1 MKRKITVL
9 AILLFSFMFS
19 FSLSAQE
26 IWKVT
31 SLNWEPYSGAE
42 LSNQGNSIQK
52 LKTILASNGI
62 TLLVEFYP
70 WKRAQD
76 LAKTKDYIGYFPA
89 WPEEVMEGFEASP
102 PVDWSQI
109 AVLKNRTSS
118 LEFKNID
125 DLFKNYKVGI
135 IKTYVY
141 PAEINA
147 AMVKYPQNVD
157 DTPNE
162 ISLVRKLSKG
172 RNQAAITDP
181 NVMNYLADK
190 EGLSNIETV
199 KILMKKELV
208 ISLRKGSDN
217 TEKINLIK
225 KILNSN

>member
-1 MKRKITVL
+1 MKRKITIL
-9 AILLFSFMFS
+9 TILLFSFMFS
-19 FSLSAQE
+19 SNMPAQE
-26 IWKVT
+26 VWKIT

-42 LSNQGNSIQK
+42 LSHQGNSIQK

-118 LEFKNID
+118 LEFKTID

-141 PAEINA
+141 PAEINS
-147 AMVKYPQNVD
+147 AMLKYPQNVD

-162 ISLVRKLSKG
+162 ISLVKKLSKG

-181 NVMNYLADK
+181 NVMNYIAEK
-190 EGLSNIETV
+190 EGLANIETV